1 MTSPARVWRAHVDAV
16 EVCFVGRGG
25 PVERDLAIRRAADRH
40 LPVAWLE
47 QRHSAVCVEA
57 AGGCCGEG
65 DALWTAEPELAL
77 CVATADCVPVALA
90 GARGVAMIHAGWRG
104 IVAGV
109 VGRAARAVETRSPGA
124 RAWIGPA
131 VGVCCYEVGG
141 DVAAEVEAASGPGVV
156 VAGNG
161 QRPHLDLA
169 AAVEYQLRG
178 MGVASVERLGPC
190 TRCSPDLLHSYR
202 RDGAGA
208 GRNLSYVWLRRAPAR
223 SRRSDGSVTLP
234 ARFTSPRSG

>member
-1 MTSPARVWRAHVDAV
+1 M
-16 EVCFVGRGG
+16 
-25 PVERDLAIRRAADRH
+25 ERDLALRWATGRQR
-40 LPVAWLE
+40 PVAWLD

-57 AGGCCGEG
+57 TAGCCGEG

-77 CVATADCVPVALA
+77 CVSTADCVPVALA

-109 VGRAARAVETRSPGA
+109 VGRAAQAVETRSRGA
-124 RAWIGPA
+124 KAWIGPA
-131 VGVCCYEVGG
+131 VGVCCYEVGD
-141 DVAAEVEAASGPGVV
+141 DVAAKVEAASVSEVV
-156 VAGNG
+156 VAASG

-169 AAVEYQLRG
+169 AAVEHQLRDA
-178 MGVASVERLGPC
+178 GVTFVERLGPC

-208 GRNLSYVWLRRAPAR
+208 GRNLSYAWLRRAPAR

-234 ARFTSPRSG
+234 ARSASPRSG